1 MLLNVSAL
9 SPSQYQI
16 RSCIRSMLCGASV
29 DQIKREVEV
38 REELGDV
45 FGRLVALDYLE
56 ETIADEQ

>member
-1 MLLNVSAL
+1 
-9 SPSQYQI
+9 
-16 RSCIRSMLCGASV
+16 MLCGASV